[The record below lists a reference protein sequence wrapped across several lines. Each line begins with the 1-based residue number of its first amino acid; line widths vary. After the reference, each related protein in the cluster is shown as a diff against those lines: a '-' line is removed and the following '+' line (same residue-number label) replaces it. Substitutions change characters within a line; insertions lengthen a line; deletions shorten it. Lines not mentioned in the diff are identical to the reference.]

1 MTQTDKAAPPPKRGK
16 RVFLEP
22 QTYRRRR
29 LMDGARILPALG
41 LLLWMVPVLWPTGSS
56 PETELVMLS
65 NAMLYIFLVWLGL
78 ILVAVG
84 IWIKA
89 RGVLEDE
96 IDPQDEPFPLTPAHM
111 DEDS

>member
-1 MTQTDKAAPPPKRGK
+1 MTQTDKTAPAPKRGK

-41 LLLWMVPVLWPTGSS
+41 LLLWTVPVLWPTGTG
-56 PETELVMLS
+56 PDIRPVMLS

-78 ILVAVG
+78 ILIALG

-96 IDPQDEPFPLTPAHM
+96 VEPQDEPFPLTQTHL
-111 DEDS
+111 DEDG